1 MDNSPIYHNDILGDD
16 TDKDPK
22 PKSKKSVNNKSKP
35 KKSAHK
41 EEDWRNKYF
50 GPVLELQ
57 TNASSWATEQSN
69 KMTEAV
75 HQVDAIMKPLKDEKI
90 KELKVLYKIQAE
102 LGGSGMASGL
112 PLNVTNKLKN
122 STKGTSVI
130 GPKSNYREFA
140 KKIGASYLNVTD
152 EGWTMR
158 KNVEF
163 LQGVVKRGDDVIFS
177 GKFNPARIDPKSVL
191 AQEIRYLKRHGY
203 TWTSD
208 YSKLIKK

>member
-1 MDNSPIYHNDILGDD
+1 MDNSPIYHNDVLGDD

-112 PLNVTNKLKN
+112 PLAAGLKL
-122 STKGTSVI
+122 
-130 GPKSNYREFA
+130 E
-140 KKIGASYLNVTD
+140 
-152 EGWTMR
+152 
-158 KNVEF
+158 
-163 LQGVVKRGDDVIFS
+163 
-177 GKFNPARIDPKSVL
+177 KSVPKVL
-191 AQEIRYLKRHGY
+191 GKGYKAVGEVTVPIKNTQLLKKLNIESKGDWVKVYEAGINKGEKMEIHYFRNNLNGKVF
-203 TWTSD
+203 D
-208 YSKLIKK
+208 VKIKYPKWHQKQFKNL